1 MQASAV
7 RTLIRKI
14 SRRWRCLSR
23 RWLHH
28 GVHFVYGSGY
38 VHPVSGVPMDP
49 ARGERILVFL
59 AEEGLIDQDD
69 LVDPRSASVRNL
81 LRVHTPD
88 YLDALQRT
96 ETLLRIL
103 GVPVND
109 HSAQKVVGSQRLMAG
124 GTLQASRVARRGRG
138 VVVNLGGG
146 LHHAHRDSGM
156 AFCVFNDIAVAVAR
170 LRVHGF
176 GGPVLIVDLDMHD
189 GNGTRSIFAHDP
201 SVHTYSIHNEH
212 WGETDVTESTSIALG
227 GGVEDEQLLGTLVK
241 TLPPVV
247 ESVEPEM
254 VFYIAGTDASADDP
268 LGNWDLSAD
277 GMLSRDQFVFRLF
290 RRRPNPIPMVVL
302 LGGGY
307 GERSWRY
314 SARFLSWVLRGRVIE
329 PPLTEELTLTRF
341 RAITGTMDPAS
352 LTSEPGDFS
361 WRLTEDDLVG
371 IVPGQPR
378 KTRFLSYF
386 SAHGVELAL
395 ERYGVLNRLR
405 LLGFEHPTIELDLD
419 GGVGETLRIWA
430 RPDRKDLVVELRLDR
445 SRRAVA
451 GYEVLSVE
459 WLLLQNP
466 RAKFGPF
473 RRPLP
478 GQKHPGL
485 GLLKEIFGFEVMICE
500 ILALDGVFFVPS
512 SYHVAAQSRQVVY
525 FLEPRDEVLF
535 EALRRLLGDMP
546 LAEASSAVAE
556 GRVREVGGEVFKWEG
571 LPMIL
576 PVSEALKEL
585 VSGPAYQARV
595 EKVAGTFRFELDSA
609 GPAKPKGG
617 PSGEADKAIEPPSRK
632 EREEKTRE

>member
-1 MQASAV
+1 MQASIA
-7 RTLIRKI
+7 RKLGRNLR
-14 SRRWRCLSR
+14 RRWRCLNR
-23 RWLHH
+23 RWSHH
-28 GVHFVYGSGY
+28 GIRFVYGSGY

-49 ARGERILVFL
+49 ARGERILAFL
-59 AEEGLIDQDD
+59 SEEGLINRDD
-69 LVDPRSASVRNL
+69 LVTPRATSIRNL

-103 GVPVND
+103 GVPVDD

-124 GTLQASRVARRGRG
+124 GTLQASRLARRGRG
-138 VVVNLGGG
+138 VVINLGGG

-170 LRVHGF
+170 LRTHGF

-227 GGVEDEQLLGTLVK
+227 GGVEDEQLLSTLVK
-241 TLPPVV
+241 TLPQVV

-254 VFYIAGTDASADDP
+254 VFYIAGTDAAADDP
-268 LGNWDLSAD
+268 LGNWDLSAE

-290 RRRPNPIPMVVL
+290 RRRTKPIPMVVL

-314 SARFLSWVLRGRVIE
+314 SARFLSWVLRGRTIE
-329 PPLTEELTLTRF
+329 PPLTEELTLARF
-341 RAITGTMDPAS
+341 RSITGTLDPTS
-352 LTSEPGDFS
+352 LTAEPGDFS
-361 WRLTEDDLVG
+361 WSLTEDDLVG
-371 IVPGQPR
+371 IVPGGPR

-386 SAHGVELAL
+386 STHGVELVL

-405 LLGFEHPTIELDLD
+405 LLGFEHPTIDLDLD
-419 GGVGETLRIWA
+419 DGIGETLRIWA

-451 GYEVLSVE
+451 GCEVLTVE

-485 GLLKEIFGFEVMICE
+485 GLLKEIFGFLVMISE
-500 ILALDGVFFVPS
+500 ILELDGIFFVPS
-512 SYHVAAQSRQVVY
+512 SYHVAAQSRQVVH
-525 FLEPRDEVLF
+525 FLEPRDEALF
-535 EALRRLLGDMP
+535 EALQNLLGDRP

-556 GRVREVGGEVFKWEG
+556 GRIRDSEGKLFEWKG
-571 LPMIL
+571 LPMVL
-576 PVSEALKEL
+576 PVSEALKER
-585 VSGPAYQARV
+585 VTGPGYRAEVQTA
-595 EKVAGTFRFELDSA
+595 AQTFRFELDL
-609 GPAKPKGG
+609 AK
-617 PSGEADKAIEPPSRK
+617 
-632 EREEKTRE
+632 EKR

>member
-1 MQASAV
+1 MLAGAV
-7 RTLIRKI
+7 RGLGRNLR
-14 SRRWRCLSR
+14 RRWCCLNR
-23 RWLHH
+23 RWSHH
-28 GVHFVYGSGY
+28 GVGFVYGSGY

-49 ARGERILVFL
+49 ARGERILAFL
-59 AEEGLIDQDD
+59 SEEGLIDRED
-69 LVDPRSASVRNL
+69 LVAPRTVSIRNL

-88 YLDALQRT
+88 YLDSLQRT

-103 GVPVND
+103 GVPVD
-109 HSAQKVVGSQRLMAG
+109 DYSAQKVVGSQRLMAG
-124 GTLQASRVARRGRG
+124 GTLQASRLARRGRG

-170 LRVHGF
+170 LRTHGF
-176 GGPVLIVDLDMHD
+176 GGPILIVDLDMHD

-212 WGETDVTESTSIALG
+212 WGEIDVVESTSIALG

-247 ESVEPEM
+247 ERFEPEM

-268 LGNWDLSAD
+268 LGNWDLSAE

-290 RRRPNPIPMVVL
+290 RRRPKLIPMVIL

-314 SARFLSWVLRGRVIE
+314 SARFLAWALRGRVIE
-329 PPLTEELTLTRF
+329 PPLTEEMTLARF
-341 RAITGTMDPAS
+341 RKITGTLDPAS
-352 LTSEPGDFS
+352 LTSDPGDFS

-371 IVPGQPR
+371 IIPGQPR
-378 KTRFLSYF
+378 KTRFLGYF
-386 SAHGVELAL
+386 SPHGVELVL

-419 GGVGETLRIWA
+419 DGIGETLRIWA

-451 GYEVLSVE
+451 GFEVLTVE

-500 ILALDGVFFVPS
+500 ILELDGVFFVPS
-512 SYHVAAQSRQVVY
+512 SYHVAAQSRRVVH
-525 FLEPRDEVLF
+525 FLEPRDEALF
-535 EALRRLLGDMP
+535 ETLQTLLGGMP

-556 GRVREVGGEVFKWEG
+556 GRIRDVDGKVFEWKG

-576 PVSEALKEL
+576 PVSDLLKER
-585 VSGPAYQARV
+585 VSGPEYQV
-595 EKVAGTFRFELDSA
+595 EVQAAAETFRFELH
-609 GPAKPKGG
+609 PGG
-617 PSGEADKAIEPPSRK
+617 K
-632 EREEKTRE
+632 

>member
-1 MQASAV
+1 MRAGVVQGLG
-7 RTLIRKI
+7 RYLR
-14 SRRWRCLSR
+14 RRWRCLNR
-23 RWLHH
+23 RWSHH
-28 GVHFVYGSGY
+28 GVRFVYGSGY

-49 ARGERILVFL
+49 ARGERILAFL
-59 AEEGLIDQDD
+59 SEEGLIDQND
-69 LVDPRSASVRNL
+69 LVDPRAASIRNL
-81 LRVHTPD
+81 LRVHTAD
-88 YLDALQRT
+88 YLDAVQRT

-103 GVPVND
+103 GVPVDD

-124 GTLQASRVARRGRG
+124 GTLQASRLARRGRG

-170 LRVHGF
+170 LRTHGF

-212 WGETDVTESTSIALG
+212 WGETEVAESTSIALG

-247 ESVEPEM
+247 ESFEPEM
-254 VFYIAGTDASADDP
+254 VFYIAGTDATADDP
-268 LGNWDLSAD
+268 LGNWDLSAE

-290 RRRPNPIPMVVL
+290 RRRPKPIPMVVL

-314 SARFLSWVLRGRVIE
+314 SARFLAWVLRGRPIE

-341 RAITGTMDPAS
+341 RAITGTLDPAS

-361 WRLTEDDLVG
+361 WSLTEDDLVG
-371 IVPGQPR
+371 IVPGGPR

-386 SAHGVELAL
+386 SIHGVELVL

-405 LLGFEHPTIELDLD
+405 LLGFEHPTIDLDLNE
-419 GGVGETLRIWA
+419 GIGETLRIWA
-430 RPDRKDLVVELRLDR
+430 SPDRKDLVVELRLDR

-451 GYEVLSVE
+451 GCEVLTVE

-485 GLLKEIFGFEVMICE
+485 GLLKEIFGFLVMICE
-500 ILALDGVFFVPS
+500 ILELDGIFFVPS
-512 SYHVAAQSRQVVY
+512 SYHVAAQSRQVVH
-525 FLEPRDEVLF
+525 FLEPQDEALF
-535 EALRRLLGDMP
+535 EALQNLLGDRP
-546 LAEASSAVAE
+546 LAVASSAVAE
-556 GRVREVGGEVFKWEG
+556 GRIRDVEGKTLEWKG
-571 LPMIL
+571 LPMVL
-576 PVSEALKEL
+576 PVSGALKER
-585 VSGPAYQARV
+585 VSGQHYHAEVQA
-595 EKVAGTFRFELDSA
+595 AAQTFRFELDLV
-609 GPAKPKGG
+609 
-617 PSGEADKAIEPPSRK
+617 K
-632 EREEKTRE
+632 ER

>member
-1 MQASAV
+1 MSSSRKSEDERTVGHPGSTAAV
-7 RTLIRKI
+7 RLGRRIR
-14 SRRWRCLSR
+14 RRWRCLSR
-23 RWLHH
+23 RWSHH

-49 ARGERILVFL
+49 ARGERILAFL
-59 AEEGLIDQDD
+59 SEEGLIDRED
-69 LVDPRSASVRNL
+69 LVAPREVSIRNL

-103 GVPVND
+103 GVPVDD

-124 GTLQASRVARRGRG
+124 GTLQASRLARRGRG

-170 LRVHGF
+170 LRTHGF

-227 GGVEDEQLLGTLVK
+227 SGVGDEQLLGTLVK
-241 TLPPVV
+241 TLPPIV

-268 LGNWDLSAD
+268 LGNWDLSAE
-277 GMLSRDQFVFRLF
+277 GMLSRDQFVFTLF
-290 RRRPNPIPMVVL
+290 RRRPKPVPMVVL

-314 SARFLSWVLRGRVIE
+314 SARFLSLVLRGRAIE
-329 PPLTEELTLTRF
+329 PPLTEEMTLTRF
-341 RAITGTMDPAS
+341 RAITGTLDPAS
-352 LTSEPGDFS
+352 LTAEPGDFS

-371 IVPGQPR
+371 IVPGGPR

-386 SAHGVELAL
+386 STHGVELAL

-405 LLGFEHPTIELDLD
+405 LLGFEHPTIDLDLD
-419 GGVGETLRIWA
+419 EGIGETLRIWA
-430 RPDRKDLVVELRLDR
+430 RPDRKELVVELRLDR

-451 GYEVLSVE
+451 GFEVLTVE

-485 GLLKEIFGFEVMICE
+485 GLLKEIFGFEVMVCE
-500 ILALDGVFFVPS
+500 ILSLDGIFFVPS
-512 SYHVAAQSRQVVY
+512 SYHVAAQSRRVVY
-525 FLEPRDEVLF
+525 FLEPRDEALF
-535 EALRRLLGDMP
+535 EGLQDLLGNMP

-556 GRVREVGGEVFKWEG
+556 GRVRDAEGEVFEWEG
-571 LPMIL
+571 LPMVL
-576 PVSEALKEL
+576 PVSEMLKER
-585 VSGPAYQARV
+585 VSGPTYQADV
-595 EKVAGTFRFELDSA
+595 EAAADDFRFELDSA
-609 GPAKPKGG
+609 
-617 PSGEADKAIEPPSRK
+617 
-632 EREEKTRE
+632 EE

>member
-1 MQASAV
+1 MRVGVLQGLG
-7 RTLIRKI
+7 RYLRRK
-14 SRRWRCLSR
+14 WRCLNR
-23 RWLHH
+23 RWSHH
-28 GVHFVYGSGY
+28 GVRFVYGSGY
-38 VHPVSGVPMDP
+38 VHQVSGVPMDP
-49 ARGERILVFL
+49 ARGERILAFL
-59 AEEGLIDQDD
+59 SEEGLIDQND
-69 LVDPRSASVRNL
+69 LVDPRAASIRNL
-81 LRVHTPD
+81 LRVHTAD
-88 YLDALQRT
+88 YLDAVQRT

-109 HSAQKVVGSQRLMAG
+109 HSALKVVSSQRLMAG
-124 GTLQASRVARRGRG
+124 GTLQASRLARRGRG

-170 LRVHGF
+170 LRTHGF

-212 WGETDVTESTSIALG
+212 WGETDVAESTSIALG

-254 VFYIAGTDASADDP
+254 VFYIAGTDATADDP
-268 LGNWDLSAD
+268 LGNWDLSAE

-290 RRRPNPIPMVVL
+290 RRRPKPIPMVVL

-314 SARFLSWVLRGRVIE
+314 SARFLAWVLRGRPIE
-329 PPLTEELTLTRF
+329 PPLTEELTLARF
-341 RAITGTMDPAS
+341 RAITGTLDPAS

-361 WRLTEDDLVG
+361 WSLTEDDLVG
-371 IVPGQPR
+371 IVPGGPR

-386 SAHGVELAL
+386 SIHGVELVL

-405 LLGFEHPTIELDLD
+405 LLGFEHPTIDLDLNE
-419 GGVGETLRIWA
+419 GIGETLRIWA
-430 RPDRKDLVVELRLDR
+430 SPDRKDLVVELRLDR

-451 GYEVLSVE
+451 GCEVLTVE

-485 GLLKEIFGFEVMICE
+485 GLLKEIFGFLVMICE
-500 ILALDGVFFVPS
+500 ILELDGIFFVPS
-512 SYHVAAQSRQVVY
+512 SYHVAAQSRQVVH
-525 FLEPRDEVLF
+525 FLEPQDEALF
-535 EALRRLLGDMP
+535 EALQNLLGDRP
-546 LAEASSAVAE
+546 LAVASNAVAE
-556 GRVREVGGEVFKWEG
+556 GRIRDIEGKTLEWKG
-571 LPMIL
+571 LPMVL
-576 PVSEALKEL
+576 PVSGALKER
-585 VSGPAYQARV
+585 VSGPHYHAEVQA
-595 EKVAGTFRFELDSA
+595 AAQTFRFELDLV
-609 GPAKPKGG
+609 
-617 PSGEADKAIEPPSRK
+617 K
-632 EREEKTRE
+632 ER

>member
-1 MQASAV
+1 MQASMI
-7 RTLIRKI
+7 RGLIRRI
-14 SRRWRCLSR
+14 NRRWRCLSR
-23 RWLHH
+23 RWSHH
-28 GVHFVYGSGY
+28 GVNFVYGSGY
-38 VHPVSGVPMDP
+38 VHPVSGVPIDP
-49 ARGERILVFL
+49 ARGERILGFL
-59 AEEGLIDQDD
+59 AQEGLIDRDD
-69 LVDPRSASVRNL
+69 LIAPREASVRNL
-81 LRVHTPD
+81 LRVHTPN

-96 ETLLRIL
+96 DTLLRIL
-103 GVPVND
+103 GVPVDD

-124 GTLQASRVARRGRG
+124 GTLQASRLARRSRG

-170 LRVHGF
+170 LRIHGF
-176 GGPVLIVDLDMHD
+176 GGPILIVDLDMHD

-212 WGETDVTESTSIALG
+212 WGETNVTESTSIALG

-254 VFYIAGTDASADDP
+254 VFYIAGTDAAADDP

-277 GMLSRDQFVFRLF
+277 GMLSRDRFVFTLF
-290 RRRPNPIPMVVL
+290 RRRPKPIPMVVL

-314 SARFLSWVLRGRVIE
+314 SARFLSLMLRGRVIE
-329 PPLTEELTLTRF
+329 PPLTEELTLSQF
-341 RAITGTMDPAS
+341 RAITGTLDPAS
-352 LTSEPGDFS
+352 LTSDPRDFS
-361 WRLTEDDLVG
+361 WQLTEDDLVG

-378 KTRFLSYF
+378 KTRFLGYF
-386 SAHGVELAL
+386 SPHGVELAL

-405 LLGFEHPTIELDLD
+405 LLGFEHPTIELDLNE
-419 GGVGETLRIWA
+419 GIGETLRIWA

-445 SRRAVA
+445 SRREVA
-451 GYEVLSVE
+451 GFEVLTVE

-485 GLLKEIFGFEVMICE
+485 GLLKEIFGFEVMVCE
-500 ILALDGVFFVPS
+500 ILELDGVFFVPS

-525 FLEPRDEVLF
+525 FLEPRDEALF
-535 EALRRLLGDMP
+535 EALRHLLKDMP

-571 LPMIL
+571 LPMVL
-576 PVSEALKEL
+576 PVAEALKER
-585 VSGPAYQARV
+585 VSGPAYQAEV
-595 EKVAGTFRFELDSA
+595 EEAAEDFRFELGS
-609 GPAKPKGG
+609 AKPVKPKPIKDRPASPGAV
-617 PSGEADKAIEPPSRK
+617 SS
-632 EREEKTRE
+632 